1 MKNSDYDMPDLT
13 TLPDDYLPRTSA
25 IIPRQVVAATCVTTA
40 FRDSGQMLDFAALPM
55 CIVADFLTRTAGANH
70 VRLSQLRRLPIL
82 TKDSDPRLR
91 TAP

>member
-13 TLPDDYLPRTSA
+13 TLPDDYLPRISA
-25 IIPRQVVAATCVTTA
+25 IIPRQVVATTCITTA
-40 FRDSGQMLDFAALPM
+40 FRDSAQMFEFAALPM